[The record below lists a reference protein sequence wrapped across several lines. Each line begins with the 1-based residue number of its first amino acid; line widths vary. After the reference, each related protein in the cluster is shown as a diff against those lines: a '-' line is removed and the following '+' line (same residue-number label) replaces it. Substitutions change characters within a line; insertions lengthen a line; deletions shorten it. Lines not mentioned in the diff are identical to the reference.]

1 MWLHCKFK
9 RSGSVPKY
17 QISPGAKAPGADVA
31 RRGAILVTQL
41 EQNDPHRKPYQPTV
55 GPQFGALVPAKPL

>member
-1 MWLHCKFK
+1 MCLHCKFK

-17 QISPGAKAPGADVA
+17 QISPEAKAPGADAA

-41 EQNDPHRKPYQPTV
+41 EQNDPPSETV
-55 GPQFGALVPAKPL
+55 TAHSGTQFGALVPAKPL